1 MSDEKKWSEISNEIS
16 KVAKNIIDQI
26 NEEDFGKDLKYTFKS
41 TIENFS
47 ELIKNIIQNV
57 ETTITDEEIKK
68 EIRDIF
74 YKINLDLKN
83 LIIDTKEKF
92 SESLSINSRLEEE

>member
-1 MSDEKKWSEISNEIS
+1 MSDEKNWSEISNEIS
-16 KVAKNIIDQI
+16 KVAKNIKDQI
-26 NEEDFGKDLKYTFKS
+26 DDEDFGKDLKYAFKS